1 MIKTTNN
8 TIQSF
13 WLVIGS
19 FSSLAISIV
28 SVAILSRYFTKEDY
42 GTYRQ
47 VIYIYHTLLVVF
59 SAGLPRVFSY
69 YLPRYELEKGKDIV
83 LKISKVLLL
92 TGMIF
97 SVILFLGAPL
107 ISVLMNNPDLK
118 DGLRLFSVVPMFMLP
133 SLGVEGILAT
143 YKKTLY
149 IAIYNTLSRLVMLA
163 FIVLPILFIK
173 VDYHYSLI
181 GWGCGSIFTFV
192 LAIYFKNIPFKGLL
206 KVKSGLSLKEIL
218 TYSLPLLVAS
228 LGSIAIKSAD
238 QFFVSRYFGAEVFA
252 EYSNGF
258 MEIPIVGMITFSVSA
273 VLMPIFSKIDNDST
287 SKVEIINLWK
297 SAIMKSA
304 MIIYP
309 IIVFFWYYAPEI
321 MTILYSSAY
330 IESATYFRIAVL
342 TNFFNIIMFAPLLLS
357 LGKTKFYSNSHIVF
371 AAIAW
376 LGAYVVIVYFNTP
389 IALAVFSTC
398 RAILLILVSFYYAS
412 KCLNTSFFT
421 LFPIGKL
428 LFLFTHSVLCLLL
441 ANTMVE
447 MVTNNSTN
455 IMYLLFVFFFFLIFI
470 LLSSKLFKLDYFS
483 LVQPLVNKIV
493 KKK

>member
-1 MIKTTNN
+1 MTKTTNN

-13 WLVIGS
+13 WIAIGS
-19 FSSLAISIV
+19 FSSFAISIV

-47 VIYIYHTLLVVF
+47 VIYIYNTLLVVF

-97 SVILFLGAPL
+97 SVTLFLGAPL
-107 ISVLMNNPDLK
+107 ISVLMNNPDIK
-118 DGLRLFSVVPMFMLP
+118 DGLRLFSIVPMFMLP

-149 IAIYNTLSRLVMLA
+149 IAVYNILSRLVMLA

-181 GWGCGSIFTFV
+181 GWGCSSIFTFF

-273 VLMPIFSKIDNDST
+273 VLMPLFSKIDNDST
-287 SKVEIINLWK
+287 SRVEIINLWK

-330 IESATYFRIAVL
+330 IESATYFRIAIL

-357 LGKTKFYSNSHIVF
+357 LGKTKFYSNILLLF
-371 AAIAW
+371 AGFAW
-376 LGAYVVIVYFNTP
+376 VGAYFVIIIFNTP
-389 IALAVFSTC
+389 TALAYFSVF
-398 RAILLILVSFYYAS
+398 RAISLTLIAFYYAS
-412 KCLNTSFFT
+412 KCVNTNFLT
-421 LFPIGKL
+421 LFPIRKL
-428 LFLFTHSVLCLLL
+428 LGLFLYSSICLYI
-441 ANTMVE
+441 
-447 MVTNNSTN
+447 TNSFVS
-455 IMYLLFVFFFFLIFI
+455 LLFINYDSIFYLIVNSIAFFIFVI
-470 LLSSKLFKLDYFS
+470 SISKVVKLDYIN
-483 LVQPLVNKIV
+483 LVKPLFMRIFK
-493 KKK
+493 